1 MPTTIGRTG
10 FCTEC
15 GAAIDP
21 DDERT
26 QCHGCTDDVIDND
39 DILDEDLPCFD
50 WRNSSY
56 LIQPD
61 PRSLDRPI
69 NWDLRPTPGYGK
81 RQAQKQ

>member
-1 MPTTIGRTG
+1 MPTTIGRPG

-15 GAAIDP
+15 GGAIDP
-21 DDERT
+21 DDDRT
-26 QCHGCTDDVIDND
+26 ECPDCTDDVIDLD
-39 DILDEDLPCFD
+39 MGLDEDYPEFD
-50 WRNSSY
+50 WRDSSY

-61 PRSLDRPI
+61 WRSLDRPI